1 MELVLVFPY
10 KFKVSMQANNIL
22 MLCARFNN
30 KVKLGHDM
38 SKQNCE
44 GNL

>member
-1 MELVLVFPY
+1 
-10 KFKVSMQANNIL
+10 

-44 GNL
+44 GNYKERPTG